1 MSLRLCVIFYYFT
14 IMILIVVDEGSGDGI
29 MCPAGQ
35 IYCISKGKCTKE
47 CQLDYDSSQVIIN
60 IKLFLVFNLIK
71 I

>member
-1 MSLRLCVIFYYFT
+1 
-14 IMILIVVDEGSGDGI
+14 MILTVVDEGSGDGI

-47 CQLDYDSSQVIIN
+47 CQLDYDSSQVIFN
-60 IKLFLVFNLIK
+60 IILFLVYNLIK